1 MISKYILLND
11 TYYHE
16 EYDVREVKYDTKIGF
31 RKRRE
36 SEAKVKE
43 VRKLT
48 AKMLLKHQ
56 YRISVARMKKYTQ
69 LLLWEKF

>member
-1 MISKYILLND
+1 MMLEKSSMTL
-11 TYYHE
+11 
-16 EYDVREVKYDTKIGF
+16 IGF

-48 AKMLLKHQ
+48 VKML
-56 YRISVARMKKYTQ
+56 YRNTNIEFQ
-69 LLLWEKF
+69 